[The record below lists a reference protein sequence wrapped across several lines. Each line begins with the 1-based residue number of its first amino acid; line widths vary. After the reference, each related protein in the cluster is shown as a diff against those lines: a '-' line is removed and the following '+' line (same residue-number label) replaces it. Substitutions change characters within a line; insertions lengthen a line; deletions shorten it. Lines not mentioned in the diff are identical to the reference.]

1 MHVGRCGARFTGL
14 AHRLASAVL
23 PGLAFAV
30 PTVALALL
38 AHLPTARTEAP
49 APAGVALSVAAIVAL
64 CAGSDLARSAHS
76 AGSRGGRPAAG
87 ATATATA
94 TAGRRRVGGPRSFPA
109 LLGVQAGVH
118 VLLLAGA
125 GRPGPPGGT
134 SLKGLLC
141 APGSGP
147 GGALASPGQLAAAL
161 AGRPLGAPPTT
172 DSGGLAAAAARLS
185 QYGVHS
191 HGLYGQGLQGHG
203 LQGHGI
209 AVLLAHTLAAAAA
222 SWWTSRGC
230 RVLRAACLT
239 LGSCLSAL
247 RAPVALVPVPRRIVR
262 APRLH
267 ALRALDR
274 PWAATP
280 SRGPPA
286 IASC

>member
-38 AHLPTARTEAP
+38 AHLPTAHTEAP

-76 AGSRGGRPAAG
+76 
-87 ATATATA
+87 
-94 TAGRRRVGGPRSFPA
+94 
-109 LLGVQAGVH
+109 
-118 VLLLAGA
+118 AGA

-209 AVLLAHTLAAAAA
+209 AVLLAHALAAAAA

-230 RVLRAACLT
+230 QVLRAACLT